1 MKDNKIS
8 VKEYI
13 EDKGLLRG
21 TYVSF
26 NDKITIMSHVIS
38 ELVNS
43 IGGLNTSM
51 LRRLATEVII
61 ESISNIDMATTDE
74 NGLSG
79 YDQLCYM
86 NELDDLKMRL
96 GNEYDEMERILDE
109 RIDDYIRTETNPA
122 ITINAI
128 YSHVTDTL
136 SDVIELIRKQI
147 QNINVEELMQNISQ
161 LIPQTGGDNNEGK

>member
-13 EDKGLLRG
+13 EDKGLLKG

-61 ESISNIDMATTDE
+61 ESISNIDMAITDE

-86 NELDDLKMRL
+86 NELDELKIRL

-128 YSHVTDTL
+128 YSHVTGTL
-136 SDVIELIRKQI
+136 SDIIELIRKQI

-161 LIPQTGGDNNEGK
+161 LIPKTGGVENEGE